1 MGPLHSEKNLSYL
14 ESRLRLRALTELWP
28 KENTASLRRMWK
40 FVL

>member
-1 MGPLHSEKNLSYL
+1 MDPLHSEKNLSSL
-14 ESRLRLRALTELWP
+14 ESRLRLLALTELWP